1 MALHKK
7 RPIIFISSLVLVL
20 AATSAA
26 ALDLGLGGVDASLD
40 INLDD
45 DSADADANVGIGGSS
60 VDASVSIGDSTESS
74 TDDPGSDPSGTG
86 GTPGAGS
93 SPGTGGTQGTNG
105 LTTASSGQPNL
116 FPSVDLA
123 ALTGTMVISS
133 DGKAI
138 GYVESASVHESGK
151 ILVRVALVNSLAQ
164 QATHTRILLNK
175 KPPENQTIQIGMT
188 LAHFLRM
195 L

>member
-74 TDDPGSDPSGTG
+74 TDDPSGTG